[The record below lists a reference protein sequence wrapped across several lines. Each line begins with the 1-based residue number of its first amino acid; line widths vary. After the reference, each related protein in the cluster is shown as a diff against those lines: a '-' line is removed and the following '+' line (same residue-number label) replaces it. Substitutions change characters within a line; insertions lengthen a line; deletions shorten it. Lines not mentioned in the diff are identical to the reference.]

1 VTGRRARQ
9 TALAVATILALA
21 ACGGDADTTTSDLTT
36 DPTSP
41 TTVQAEAAPTTTTP
55 PPPTEPSST
64 EAAPVPIP
72 EILRFAAPVVGGG
85 ELDAASFAGAP
96 VALWFWAPG

>member
-41 TTVQAEAAPTTTTP
+41 TTVQAEAAPTTTP